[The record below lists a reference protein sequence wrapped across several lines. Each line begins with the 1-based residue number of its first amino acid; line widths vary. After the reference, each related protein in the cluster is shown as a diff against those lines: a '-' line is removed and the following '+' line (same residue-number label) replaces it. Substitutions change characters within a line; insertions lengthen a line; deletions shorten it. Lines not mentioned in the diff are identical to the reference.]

1 MPRLCA
7 FFSLVRLLIA
17 VALKGEPFTYAGSG
31 IAQWPAN
38 DADRL
43 KKAPLGPLMYLWPSR
58 GLITKSKPSRW
69 AAVSSSRNDFA
80 KHEVICLRVPRKSLE
95 WTGPLGG
102 HPSRKLREA
111 GEGTNCLGIES
122 TGSNTFVFGS
132 ETHTTDREETRDF
145 DQLDKLPT
153 TFRLHLVKDEVLA

>member
-1 MPRLCA
+1 MVDQEASLSVGLGKLAANRNLVGLCELLRLCA
-7 FFSLVRLLIA
+7 FFSLLRLLIA

-43 KKAPLGPLMYLWPSR
+43 KKAPLGPLMYSWPNR

-80 KHEVICLRVPRKSLE
+80 KHEVMCLHVPRKNFESR
-95 WTGPLGG
+95 GG
-102 HPSRKLREA
+102 YELLS
-111 GEGTNCLGIES
+111 
-122 TGSNTFVFGS
+122 
-132 ETHTTDREETRDF
+132 
-145 DQLDKLPT
+145 
-153 TFRLHLVKDEVLA
+153 

>member
-1 MPRLCA
+1 M
-7 FFSLVRLLIA
+7 
-17 VALKGEPFTYAGSG
+17 YAR
-31 IAQWPAN
+31 P
-38 DADRL
+38 
-43 KKAPLGPLMYLWPSR
+43 
-58 GLITKSKPSRW
+58 
-69 AAVSSSRNDFA
+69 
-80 KHEVICLRVPRKSLE
+80 PRKSLE

-132 ETHTTDREETRDF
+132 ETHSTDREETRDF

-153 TFRLHLVKDEVLA
+153 TFRLHLVKDEVLAYA